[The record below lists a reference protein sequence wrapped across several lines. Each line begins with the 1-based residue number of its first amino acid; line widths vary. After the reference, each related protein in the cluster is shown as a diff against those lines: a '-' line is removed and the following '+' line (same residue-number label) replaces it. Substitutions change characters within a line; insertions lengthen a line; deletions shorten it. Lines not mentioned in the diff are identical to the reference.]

1 MALRFFVWSMPSMSE
16 DNRFHRILLK
26 LSGEALAED
35 GQGLTPAILA
45 AVAQDVAPVVRA
57 GIEVAIVVGAGNI
70 FRGMSDAA
78 SGMQRP
84 VADAMGMLGTVIN
97 ALALQEAFVGA
108 GLKATAMSA
117 IPMPSVCEPFNARRA
132 SKLMADGHVVVFGGG
147 TGNPYFTTDTAA
159 VLRALEV
166 GADVMMKAT
175 KVDGVYDK
183 DPMKHDDAVKFEQ
196 LTHSDVVAKEL
207 RVMDSTAAT
216 MSQEGGLPI
225 LVFNMLTRGNIL
237 RAAMGEQIGTI
248 VVPS

>member
-1 MALRFFVWSMPSMSE
+1 MPEDKRF
-16 DNRFHRILLK
+16 RRILLK

-35 GQGLTPAILA
+35 GQGLTPEILA

-78 SGMQRP
+78 GDMQRS

-97 ALALQEAFVGA
+97 ALALQEAFVAA

-132 SKLMADGHVVVFGGG
+132 RELLSDGHVVVFGGG

-159 VLRALEV
+159 VLRGLEV
-166 GADVMMKAT
+166 GADVVMKAT

-183 DPMKHDDAVKFEQ
+183 DPMVHADATKFER
-196 LTHSDVVAKEL
+196 LTHLDVVAKGL
-207 RVMDSTAAT
+207 RVMDTTAAT
-216 MSQEGGLPI
+216 LSQDGGLPI

-237 RAAMGEQIGTI
+237 KAALGETVGTI
-248 VVPS
+248 VVPSLRTETE

>member
-1 MALRFFVWSMPSMSE
+1 MADDKRF
-16 DNRFHRILLK
+16 RRILLK

-35 GQGLTPAILA
+35 GQGLTPEILA
-45 AVAQDVAPVVRA
+45 AVAEDVAPVLRE
-57 GIEVAIVVGAGNI
+57 GIQVAIVVGAGNI

-78 SGMQRP
+78 AGMQRP

-97 ALALQEAFVGA
+97 ALALQEAFVHA

-132 SKLMADGHVVVFGGG
+132 SKLLADGHVVVFGGG

-159 VLRALEV
+159 VLRGLEV

-183 DPMKHDDAVKFEQ
+183 DPMKHDDAVRFER
-196 LTHSDVVAKEL
+196 LTHLDVVNKGL
-207 RVMDSTAAT
+207 KVMDTTAAT

-225 LVFNMLTRGNIL
+225 LVFNMRTRGNIL
-237 RAAMGEQIGTI
+237 AAALGEPVGTI
-248 VVPS
+248 VEPS